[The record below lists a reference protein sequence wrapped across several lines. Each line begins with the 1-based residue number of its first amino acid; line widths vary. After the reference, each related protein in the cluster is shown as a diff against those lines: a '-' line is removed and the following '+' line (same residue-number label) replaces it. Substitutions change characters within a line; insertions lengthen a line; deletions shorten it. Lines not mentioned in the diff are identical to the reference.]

1 MRTVNIENRE
11 EINQIIRS
19 CKTCYMSL
27 CVDAFPYVVPMNFAL
42 DGNTVIIH
50 SAQSGRKWEML
61 KKNPRVC
68 INWTLGEKLAW
79 QNLEIGCSYRVKSK
93 TVIAEGIAE
102 FVEDFQEKVNCLE
115 KIMAQYSSLDF
126 KFSAP
131 SVRNVGVVKI
141 HIQKISARKFGAKAL
156 TPWNRNEPDLDE

>member
-11 EINQIIRS
+11 EIDQIIRS

-27 CVDAFPYVVPMNFAL
+27 CVNDIPYIVPMNFAL

-50 SAQSGRKWEML
+50 SAQSGRKWEMV

-79 QNLEIGCSYRVKSK
+79 QNLEVGCSYRVKSR
-93 TVIAEGIAE
+93 TVIVEGIAE

-115 KIMAQYSSLDF
+115 KLMAQYSSLDF

-131 SVRNVGVVKI
+131 SVRNVGVIKI
-141 HIQKISARKFGAKAL
+141 HIEKISARKFGAKTP
-156 TPWNRNEPDLDE
+156 TPWNKNDPGIEE